1 MKNLLDDPD
10 VLNLYKSLQSKKYQS
25 IEDYLESSYVEDT
38 PIAPVKKD
46 TFTPNIKFGGESIQ
60 NFEEDFDYGL

>member
-25 IEDYLESSYVEDT
+25 IEDYLESSYIEDT
-38 PIAPVKKD
+38 PITSVKKD
-46 TFTPNIKFGGESIQ
+46 TFTPNIKFGGERIQ

>member
-25 IEDYLESSYVEDT
+25 IEDYLESSYIEDT
-38 PIAPVKKD
+38 PITLVKKD
-46 TFTPNIKFGGESIQ
+46 TFTPNIKFGGETIQ

>member
-25 IEDYLESSYVEDT
+25 IEDYLESSYIEDT
-38 PIAPVKKD
+38 PITSVKKD
-46 TFTPNIKFGGESIQ
+46 TFTPNIKFGGENIQ

>member
-1 MKNLLDDPD
+1 MILM
-10 VLNLYKSLQSKKYQS
+10 Y
-25 IEDYLESSYVEDT
+25 ETLESSYIEDT
-38 PIAPVKKD
+38 PITPVKKD

>member
-25 IEDYLESSYVEDT
+25 IEDYLESSYIEDI
-38 PIAPVKKD
+38 PITPVKKD
-46 TFTPNIKFGGESIQ
+46 TFTPNIKFRGESIQ

>member
-25 IEDYLESSYVEDT
+25 IEDYLESSYIEDT
-38 PIAPVKKD
+38 PITPTRKD
-46 TFTPNIKFGGESIQ
+46 TFIPNIKFEGASIQ

>member
-25 IEDYLESSYVEDT
+25 IEDYLESSYIEDT
-38 PIAPVKKD
+38 PTTPAKKD
-46 TFTPNIKFGGESIQ
+46 TFTPNIKFGGETIQ